1 MVQPSKSPIALEDR
15 AVERGRLY
23 SPSAARNR
31 DAIAEVLARVLPTGA
46 SVLEIG
52 SGTGEHAVAAC
63 QVRPDLSWQPSDP
76 DAASRD
82 SQAAWAGEVG
92 GAILAPLEIDLL
104 KKKTLVAIDGF
115 DALVCMNVIH
125 IAPWAVAEALA
136 SLAQDRLRPGG
147 HVVLY
152 GPYLLGDET
161 APSNLAFDASLK
173 SRNPEWGVRPLD
185 AVRALLASH
194 GLVLVERV
202 DMPANNLMLIFQRRE
217 PE

>member
-1 MVQPSKSPIALEDR
+1 MVQSPKSPIALEER
-15 AVERGRLY
+15 ASERGRLY

-31 DAIAEVLARVLPTGA
+31 EAIAAVLARVLPSGA
-46 SVLEIG
+46 TVLEIG

-63 QVRPDLSWQPSDP
+63 QARPDLSWQPSDP

-82 SQAAWAGEVG
+82 SQAAWAGEAG
-92 GAILAPLEIDLL
+92 DAILPPLEIDLL
-104 KKKTLVAIDGF
+104 RPQTFDGVDGF

-125 IAPWAVAEALA
+125 IAPWSVAEALA
-136 SLAQDRLRPGG
+136 SLVQDRLRPGG
-147 HVVLY
+147 RVVLY
-152 GPYLLGDET
+152 GPYLLGEAT

-173 SRNPEWGVRPLD
+173 SRNPEWGVRALD
-185 AVRALLASH
+185 AVIALLAEH
-194 GLVLVERV
+194 AMTLIERV

>member
-1 MVQPSKSPIALEDR
+1 MAKLPPSPIALEDR
-15 AVERGRLY
+15 ANEQGRLY

-31 DAIAEVLARVLPTGA
+31 DAIAAVLARVLPTGA

-63 QVRPDLSWQPSDP
+63 QARPDLSWQPSDP

-82 SQAAWAGEVG
+82 SQASWAGEAG
-92 GAILAPLEIDLL
+92 GSILSPLEIDLL
-104 KKKTLVAIDGF
+104 RPHTLAGIDGF

-136 SLAQDRLRPGG
+136 ALAQDRLRPGG
-147 HVVLY
+147 QVVLY
-152 GPYLLGDET
+152 GPYLLGDAT

-173 SRNPEWGVRPLD
+173 SRNPEWGVRSMD
-185 AVRALLASH
+185 TVVALLASH
-194 GLVLVERV
+194 SLSLIERA

>member
-1 MVQPSKSPIALEDR
+1 
-15 AVERGRLY
+15 
-23 SPSAARNR
+23 
-31 DAIAEVLARVLPTGA
+31 
-46 SVLEIG
+46 
-52 SGTGEHAVAAC
+52 
-63 QVRPDLSWQPSDP
+63 
-76 DAASRD
+76 
-82 SQAAWAGEVG
+82 
-92 GAILAPLEIDLL
+92 
-104 KKKTLVAIDGF
+104 
-115 DALVCMNVIH
+115 MNVIH

-136 SLAQDRLRPGG
+136 SLAQDRLRAGG
-147 HVVLY
+147 HLVLY

-202 DMPANNLMLIFQRRE
+202 DMPANNFMLIFQRRE